1 MTDDDAIN
9 GLQRAYELIDS
20 FVERDEVD
28 GAAVAVAWRGE
39 PVGEH
44 YAGMA
49 RPGVAANAAT
59 VWPLASISK
68 VYTAAAV
75 VALVER
81 GVLTLS
87 MPARMIL
94 PDFTGDGREAITLR
108 HLLTH
113 TSGLI
118 YESPEMEQR
127 LLAQTPLEEMVDEAY
142 GYPLQF
148 APGSQHAY
156 SDYNYAIA
164 GRVAAVAAGRP
175 FPELVHELV
184 LAPAGLNDTV
194 FPVGPEV
201 FDRLARVSG
210 PLAEGTPGDMY
221 NGEYGL
227 GLAHPAFG
235 VSATASDLL
244 RFGLLFA
251 PGGRTRVL
259 SEAGVR
265 LMTTDQTG
273 GNTPGSLLPDLPA
286 QHTPWGAGFSVKGDT
301 GMAGDLLSPE
311 SFGHGGA
318 TGCTLQIDPVA
329 DVVIAY
335 VSNKH
340 ARTGRPPFTRRQVS
354 VVNTVMAALTRR
366 STS

>member
-1 MTDDDAIN
+1 MTKHDTTD
-9 GLQRAYELIDS
+9 GLQRTFDLLDQ
-20 FVERDEVD
+20 FVEQGELA
-28 GAAVAVAWRGE
+28 GAGVAVAWRGE
-39 PVGEH
+39 HVGEH
-44 YAGMA
+44 HAGMS
-49 RPGVAANAAT
+49 RPEVAASADT

-75 VALVER
+75 IALVER

-87 MPARMIL
+87 MPVRMIL
-94 PDFTGDGREAITLR
+94 PEFTGDGRETITLR

-127 LLAQTPLEEMVDEAY
+127 LLALTPLDEIVDEAL

-156 SDYNYAIA
+156 SDYNYALA

-175 FPELVHELV
+175 FPELVSELV
-184 LAPAGLNDTV
+184 LEPAGLTGTY
-194 FPVGPEV
+194 FPSGPQV
-201 FDRLARVSG
+201 FDRLAHVAG
-210 PLAEGTPGDMY
+210 PLGEGTPGDMY

-227 GLAHPAFG
+227 GMAHPAFG
-235 VSATASDLL
+235 VSATVGDLL

-251 PGGRTRVL
+251 PGGRSRVL
-259 SEAGVR
+259 SEAGIR

-273 GNTPGSLLPDLPA
+273 GNTPGSLLPDAPA
-286 QHTPWGAGFSVKGDT
+286 QHTPWGAGFSVKGNT
-301 GMAGDLLSPE
+301 GMSGDLLSPE

-354 VVNTVMAALTRR
+354 VVNTVMSALTRR
-366 STS
+366 PLN

>member
-1 MTDDDAIN
+1 MTTNNATSR
-9 GLQRAYELIDS
+9 LQQTYDLIDS
-20 FVERDEVD
+20 FIERGELD

-39 PVGEH
+39 PIGEH
-44 YAGMA
+44 HAGNA
-49 RPGVAANAAT
+49 RPGVAATSTT

-87 MPARMIL
+87 MPVRMIL
-94 PDFTGDGREAITLR
+94 PEVTGDGRETITLR

-127 LLAQTPLEEMVDEAY
+127 LLTQTPLDELVDEALTY
-142 GYPLQF
+142 SLQF
-148 APGSQHAY
+148 SPGSQHAY

-164 GRVAAVAAGRP
+164 GRTAAVAAGRP
-175 FPELVHELV
+175 FPELVRELV
-184 LAPAGLNDTV
+184 LDPAGLRDTW
-194 FPVGPEV
+194 FPPSDEV
-201 FDRLARVSG
+201 FGRLAKVAG
-210 PLAEGTPGDMY
+210 PLGEGTPGDMY
-221 NGEYGL
+221 NGDYGL
-227 GLAHPAFG
+227 GMAHPAFG
-235 VSATASDLL
+235 VSATVSDLL

-251 PGGRTRVL
+251 PGGKTRVL

-265 LMTTDQTG
+265 VMTTDQTG

-286 QHTPWGAGFSVKGDT
+286 QHTPWGAGFSVKGNT
-301 GMAGDLLSPE
+301 GMSGDLLSTA

-318 TGCTLQIDPVA
+318 TGCTLQIDPV
-329 DVVIAY
+329 DDIVIAY

-354 VVNTVMAALTRR
+354 VVNTVMAALTRSPLR
-366 STS
+366 

>member
-1 MTDDDAIN
+1 MTNNDATSR
-9 GLQRAYELIDS
+9 LQRTFDLIDG
-20 FVERDEVD
+20 FVERGEVD

-39 PVGEH
+39 PAGEH

-49 RPGVAANAAT
+49 RPGVATSAGT

-75 VALVER
+75 IALVER
-81 GVLTLS
+81 GDLTLS
-87 MPARMIL
+87 MPVRMIL

-127 LLAQTPLEEMVDEAY
+127 LLAETPLDELVDEAY
-142 GYPLQF
+142 AYPLQF

-175 FPELVHELV
+175 FPELVRELV
-184 LAPAGLNDTV
+184 LEPGGLNDTF
-194 FPVGPEV
+194 FPSGPEV
-201 FDRLARVSG
+201 FDRLAKVVG

-221 NGEYGL
+221 NGAYGL

-235 VSATASDLL
+235 VSATAGDLL

-259 SEAGVR
+259 SEAGMR

-286 QHTPWGAGFSVKGDT
+286 QHTPWGAGFAVKGDT
-301 GMAGDLLSPE
+301 GTAGDLLSPA

-318 TGCTLQIDPVA
+318 TGCTLQIDPVE
-329 DVVIAY
+329 DIVIAY
-335 VSNKH
+335 ISNKH

-354 VVNTVMAALTRR
+354 VVNTVVAALTRR
-366 STS
+366 PLS

>member
-1 MTDDDAIN
+1 MTTNEATSR
-9 GLQRAYELIDS
+9 LQRTADLIDG
-20 FVERDEVD
+20 FVERGEVN

-39 PVGEH
+39 LVGEH
-44 YAGMA
+44 YAGQA
-49 RPGVAANAAT
+49 RPGVAASST
-59 VWPLASISK
+59 TLWPLASISK

-87 MPARMIL
+87 MPVRMVL
-94 PDFTGDGREAITLR
+94 PEFGGDGRDGITLR

-127 LLAQTPLEEMVDEAY
+127 LLAQTPLDEIVDEAY
-142 GYPLQF
+142 AYPLQF
-148 APGSQHAY
+148 TPGSQHAY

-164 GRVAAVAAGRP
+164 GRVASVAAGQP
-175 FPELVHELV
+175 FPDLVRELV
-184 LAPAGLNDTV
+184 LAPAGLDDTV
-194 FPVGPEV
+194 FPAGPEAH
-201 FDRLARVSG
+201 DRLARVAG

-221 NGEYGL
+221 NGAYGL

-235 VSATASDLL
+235 VSATASDLM

-251 PGGRTRVL
+251 PGGQTRIL
-259 SEAGVR
+259 SDAGVR

-273 GNTPGSLLPDLPA
+273 GNTPGSLLPDTPA
-286 QHTPWGAGFSVKGDT
+286 QHTPWGAGFSIKGTT
-301 GMAGDLLSPE
+301 GMSGDLLSPA

-318 TGCTLQIDPVA
+318 TGCTLQIDPVH
-329 DVVIAY
+329 DIVIAY

-340 ARTGRPPFTRRQVS
+340 ARTGRAPFTRRQAS
-354 VVNTVMAALTRR
+354 VVNTIVAALTRR
-366 STS
+366 S

>member
-1 MTDDDAIN
+1 MTNNDATSS
-9 GLQRAYELIDS
+9 LQRTFDLIDG
-20 FVERDEVD
+20 FVERGEVD

-44 YAGMA
+44 HAGMA
-49 RPGVAANAAT
+49 RPGVAASGET

-68 VYTAAAV
+68 LYTAAVV

-81 GVLTLS
+81 GVVTLS
-87 MPARMIL
+87 MPVRMIL

-127 LLAQTPLEEMVDEAY
+127 LLAQTPLEEIVDEAY
-142 GYPLQF
+142 TYPLQF
-148 APGSQHAY
+148 TPGSQHAY

-164 GRVAAVAAGRP
+164 GRVAAVATGRP
-175 FPELVHELV
+175 FPELVRDLV
-184 LAPAGLNDTV
+184 LEPAGLDDT
-194 FPVGPEV
+194 FIPASPAV
-201 FDRLARVSG
+201 FDRLARVAG

-235 VSATASDLL
+235 VSATVGDLM

-251 PGGRTRVL
+251 PGSGARIF

-273 GNTPGSLLPDLPA
+273 GNTPGSLLPDVPA
-286 QHTPWGAGFSVKGDT
+286 RHAAWGAGFSVKGDT
-301 GMAGDLLSPE
+301 SLSGDLLSPA

-318 TGCTLQIDPVA
+318 TGCTLQIDPVE
-329 DVVIAY
+329 DIVIAY

-340 ARTGRPPFTRRQVS
+340 ARTGRQPFTRRQVS

-366 STS
+366 PQS